1 MNLHST
7 KETDY
12 DLRCLDNF
20 HSTAW
25 TACWGSQMPYAMCCC
40 HHSWAAVA
48 QQQHNVAC
56 SRCKLGHYLSLN
68 CHMISLL
75 KATRDKHS
83 SAPPRKEVE
92 GITTGEMPFT
102 RGATAATWRIGA
114 VRDTKQPAESLLPS
128 IAAMA
133 AASEC
138 SGKRDAPLTRRPPAC
153 KV

>member
-1 MNLHST
+1 MNLHT
-7 KETDY
+7 ITETDY
-12 DLRCLDNF
+12 ALKSSRISQMTDW
-20 HSTAW
+20 S
-25 TACWGSQMPYAMCCC
+25 ACWASKTPYAMCCC

-56 SRCKLGHYLSLN
+56 SRCTLGHYLSLN

-75 KATRDKHS
+75 KATRDKNS

-114 VRDTKQPAESLLPS
+114 VRDKKQPAESLLPS
-128 IAAMA
+128 MAAMA

-138 SGKRDAPLTRRPPAC
+138 SGKRDAPLTRRPPAYI
-153 KV
+153 V